1 MRPGTIN
8 RLLRAP
14 DWARGRLHVAALRL
28 GGAHIG
34 RHCFIRDIDV
44 ACDPWDLWIGD
55 RVGLDNHVVLCL
67 NGPPRDGPK
76 IVIRDDTY
84 INRYTVIDAFDRVE
98 IGRGCLI
105 GPHCYV
111 GDHVRARLPG
121 RRLRDGSL
129 HGAPITVGDE
139 VYIGAGSVIGR
150 GVTIGARATVGAGSV
165 VTQDVAEGATVAGVP
180 ARSIAGTAPRPA
192 TSFAAS

>member
-1 MRPGTIN
+1 MQPGALNKI
-8 RLLRAP
+8 LRAP
-14 DWARGRLHVAALRL
+14 DWLRGKLHVAVLRAS
-28 GGAHIG
+28 GAHIG
-34 RHCFIRDIDV
+34 RHCFIRNIDV

-67 NGPPRDGPK
+67 NGPRREGPK
-76 IVIRDDTY
+76 IVIHEGCY
-84 INRYTVIDAFDRVE
+84 INRYTVIDAFEKIE

-105 GPHCYV
+105 GPHCYI

-121 RRLRDGSL
+121 QPLGAGPL
-129 HGAPITVGDE
+129 QGAPIQIGEE
-139 VYIGAGSVIGR
+139 VYLGAGTSVLK

-165 VTQDVAEGATVAGVP
+165 VTSDVPEGATVAGVP
-180 ARSIAGTAPRPA
+180 ARNVEKTAPVRL